1 MERAA
6 ASNFSPAAVA
16 FVDGLGE
23 RHNILDPSGSET
35 LEVLCVRD
43 ELAAVPSF
51 EFALR
56 ERVSRLATFRNSSF
70 VRVRAVERLT
80 DRHATLAV
88 VSDAVAGTR
97 LSDLLVQS
105 AERRINLDIN
115 SALCLIRQLVPAV
128 ASLHEHARDIQ
139 GFAHAAIA
147 PERLIVTPTGRLLI
161 AEYVMGAALEQ
172 VRFTPDRYW
181 HDLRIAVPRTASFP
195 RFDQRVDVA
204 QMGIVA
210 LSLILGRLIR
220 DDEYPA
226 RVGDVVASTWAIS
239 ARGGFEP
246 LPPGLRGWLGRSLQL
261 EPRTAFATAAEARAE
276 LEKLLGD
283 SEQLAMP
290 ASLEAFLER
299 FHSGERTPGPQPPA
313 PAPEPRRESRPE
325 PRPEIKHDVRIE
337 APAADLRS
345 WSDAGASIASPPA
358 FADLRPKADPIAAP
372 VAPRVAPPAPVSFGF
387 ESIQPEPARTADE
400 DRDAFA
406 FVATPERPA
415 ISRKMVI
422 AAAVLLAVVGGGY
435 WVSTSFLAEPT
446 ETAVETAAA
455 ASTGTLVVTS
465 NPDGVAT
472 FVDGEP
478 RGMTPVT
485 LTLSAGQHMVELRGA
500 GEPRTIPVTITAGT
514 QATQYI
520 ELPKTPAKT
529 GQLQIRTD
537 PSGARVTVDGIPRG
551 TSPITVIELAPGEHA
566 VVLESDLGSVKES
579 VVVESGVTASLVVPM
594 SAAANANA
602 PVSGWISVSAPMDVQ
617 IFEGGRLIGNNMSDR
632 IMVSA
637 GRHDIEVVNEAVG
650 YRVTRSLQV
659 TAGKVTAVKLE
670 MPQGTISVNAQ
681 PWAEV
686 WVDGER
692 VGETPIGNLA
702 VPIGSHSVLFRHPE
716 LGEQH
721 HTALVTVKGPTRLSV
736 DMRKKQ

>member
-56 ERVSRLATFRNSSF
+56 ERVSRLATFRHSSF

-88 VSDAVAGTR
+88 VSDAVTGTR
-97 LSDLLVQS
+97 LSDLLVQ
-105 AERRINLDIN
+105 AADRRVNLDIN

-128 ASLHEHARDIQ
+128 AALHEHARDIQ

-147 PERLIVTPTGRLLI
+147 PERLLVTPNGRLLVV
-161 AEYVMGAALEQ
+161 EYVMGAALEQ
-172 VRFTPDRYW
+172 VRFTPERYW
-181 HDLRIAVPRTASFP
+181 HDLRLAVPKTTNLP

-210 LSLILGRLIR
+210 LSLVLGRLIR
-220 DDEYPA
+220 EEEYPA

-246 LPPGLRGWLGRSLQL
+246 LPPGLRGWLGRALQL

-283 SEQLAMP
+283 SEQLAAP

-299 FHSGERTPGPQPPA
+299 FNSADRSSPA
-313 PAPEPRRESRPE
+313 PAASVPELRQE
-325 PRPEIKHDVRIE
+325 PKPNPKPEIKHDVRME
-337 APAADLRS
+337 PSAAGLPVWADSVRSSTPPSFDLRS
-345 WSDAGASIASPPA
+345 KPE
-358 FADLRPKADPIAAP
+358 
-372 VAPRVAPPAPVSFGF
+372 PAPARLAPTPPRPAPSAHVSFGY
-387 ESIQPEPARTADE
+387 ESLGAEP
-400 DRDAFA
+400 
-406 FVATPERPA
+406 VRPA
-415 ISRKMVI
+415 TEEREAFSFAAPPDPPALSRTKLI
-422 AAAVLLAVVGGGY
+422 AAAVVLAVLGGGY
-435 WVSTSFLAEPT
+435 FAYRSFSTPAPK
-446 ETAVETAAA
+446 VETA
-455 ASTGTLVVTS
+455 TGTLVMTS
-465 NPDGVAT
+465 NPDGVAV
-472 FVDGEP
+472 FVDNEP
-478 RGMTPVT
+478 KGMTPLT
-485 LTLSAGQHMVELRGA
+485 LTLSAGEHVVELRGP

-520 ELPKTPAKT
+520 ELPKTIAKT
-529 GQLQIRTD
+529 GQLQIRTE

-551 TSPITVIELAPGEHA
+551 TTPITVVELTPGQHA
-566 VVLESDLGSVKES
+566 VVLESDLASVKES
-579 VVVESGVTASLVVPM
+579 VIIESGLTASLIVPM
-594 SAAANANA
+594 SATPNANA
-602 PVSGWISVSAPMDVQ
+602 PVSGWIAVSAPLDVQ
-617 IFEGGRLIGNNMSDR
+617 IFEDGRPIGTNLSDR

-637 GRHDIEVVNEAVG
+637 GQHEIEVVNEAVG
-650 YRVTRSLQV
+650 LRVIRTVQV
-659 TAGKVTAVKLE
+659 TAGRVANVKLE
-670 MPQGTISVNAQ
+670 IPKGTISVNAQ
-681 PWAEV
+681 PWADV
-686 WVDGER
+686 WIDGER
-692 VGETPIGNLA
+692 IGETPIGNLSLA
-702 VPIGSHSVLFRHPE
+702 IGTHSVLFRHPE

-721 HTALVTVKGPTRLSV
+721 HTALVTMKGPTRLSV
-736 DMRKKQ
+736 DMRKPQ

>member
-56 ERVSRLATFRNSSF
+56 ERVSRLATFRHSSF
-70 VRVRAVERLT
+70 VRVRAVERMT
-80 DRHATLAV
+80 DRHATLAI
-88 VSDAVAGTR
+88 VSDSVAGTR

-115 SALCLIRQLVPAV
+115 SALCLIRQLVPAI

-147 PERLIVTPTGRLLI
+147 PERLIVTPTGRLLVV
-161 AEYVMGAALEQ
+161 EYVMGAALEQ
-172 VRFTPDRYW
+172 VRFPPDRYW
-181 HDLRIAVPRTASFP
+181 HELRIAVPRTSSFP

-210 LSLILGRLIR
+210 LSLILGRMIR

-246 LPPGLRGWLGRSLQL
+246 LPPGLRGWLGRALQL

-283 SEQLAMP
+283 SEQLATP
-290 ASLEAFLER
+290 ASLEGFLER
-299 FHSGERTPGPQPPA
+299 FHSADRASAPPA
-313 PAPEPRRESRPE
+313 PAHVPEPRREARPE
-325 PRPEIKHDVRIE
+325 PRPEMTHEVRIE
-337 APAADLRS
+337 PPAADLRS
-345 WSDAGASIASPPA
+345 WSDAGSSIAAPPS
-358 FADLRPKADPIAAP
+358 FADLRPKPDPIAVPAAP
-372 VAPRVAPPAPVSFGF
+372 KVPPPVPFGF
-387 ESIQPEPARTADE
+387 ESLQTEQARSADE
-400 DRDAFA
+400 DREAFA

-415 ISRKMVI
+415 ISRKMLI
-422 AAAVLLAVVGGGY
+422 AAAVVLAVLGGGY
-435 WVSTSFLAEPT
+435 WASSRFFAGAPK
-446 ETAVETAAA
+446 AVETAA
-455 ASTGTLVVTS
+455 TGTLVMTS

-478 RGMTPVT
+478 KGMTPVT
-485 LTLSAGQHMVELRGA
+485 LTLSAGQHVVELRGA

-529 GQLQIRTD
+529 GQLQIRTE

-566 VVLESDLGSVKES
+566 VVLESDSGSVKES

-594 SAAANANA
+594 SAAANASA
-602 PVSGWISVSAPMDVQ
+602 PVSGWISVSAPLDVQ
-617 IFEGGRLIGNNMSDR
+617 VFEGGRLIGNNLSDR

-650 YRVTRSLQV
+650 YRQTRSLQV
-659 TAGKVTAVKLE
+659 TAGKVTVAKLE

-686 WVDGER
+686 WIDGER
-692 VGETPIGNLA
+692 VGETPIGNLSVA
-702 VPIGSHSVLFRHPE
+702 IGSHSVLFRHPE